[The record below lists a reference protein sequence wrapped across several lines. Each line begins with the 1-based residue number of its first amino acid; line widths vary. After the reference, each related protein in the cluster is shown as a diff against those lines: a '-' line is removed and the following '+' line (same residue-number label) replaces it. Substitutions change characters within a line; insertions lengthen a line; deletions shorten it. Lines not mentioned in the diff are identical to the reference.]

1 MDLILVFFTYVLLDT
16 VLAGVLALL
25 LRALYGKNLTY
36 KIFVSLI
43 PGVVIALAN
52 TSFSEKM
59 GGVQN
64 PVAFTLIALFGVTFM
79 LVNFILFA
87 KFLIRKITNVTDEI
101 LKSAEE
107 VNSASNMVSASSQTL
122 ADGASDHASALQ
134 EASSSLE
141 EMSSMT
147 KQNADNAAH
156 ARALTAEAKQVVDKV
171 DSQMRAMVMAIQ
183 DVTRSSE
190 ETAKIIKTIDEIAF
204 QTNLLALNAA
214 VEAARAGEAGAGFAV
229 VADEVRN
236 LAMRA
241 AEAAKSTSGLIENT
255 IATVKNSRE
264 LTEKTQNAFTENIEI
279 SNKIGQ
285 LIDEIAA
292 ASHEQAQGIGQ
303 IGKAVAEMNQV
314 VQQTA
319 AIAEESAGA
328 AEEMNAESVRMKNE
342 VSKLTALVTGKND
355 IQNSDSPDMV
365 DHEKT
370 VVQKTDKPVEEK
382 LLAYS
387 IVRQGKTI

>member
-1 MDLILVFFTYVLLDT
+1 MELITVYFTYVILDT
-16 VLAGVLALL
+16 TSAGLLVML

-36 KIFVSLI
+36 KIFLSLI

-52 TSFSEKM
+52 TAFSEKM

-64 PVAFTLIALFGVTFM
+64 PVSFTLIAVFGITCM
-79 LVNFILFA
+79 LVNFILLG
-87 KFLIRKITNVTDEI
+87 KFLIRKVINYTQEI
-101 LKSAEE
+101 LKSAED
-107 VNSASNMVSASSQTL
+107 VNSASNMVSASSQSL
-122 ADGASDHASALQ
+122 AEGASEHAAALQ
-134 EASSSLE
+134 ETSSSLE

-156 ARALTAEAKQVVDKV
+156 AKELTAEAKRVVDKV
-171 DSQMRAMVMAIQ
+171 DSQMREMVTAIQ

-229 VADEVRN
+229 VAGEVRN

-241 AEAAKSTSGLIENT
+241 AEAAKSTSGMIENT

-264 LTEKTQNAFTENIEI
+264 LTEKTQNAFKENIEI

-292 ASHEQAQGIGQ
+292 ASHEQSQGIGQ

-342 VSKLTALVTGKND
+342 VSKLTAFVTGKND
-355 IQNSDSPDMV
+355 IRNNDSPDIV

-370 VVQKTDKPVEEK
+370 VVQKTDKPVARK
-382 LLAYS
+382 LIANS
-387 IVRQGKTI
+387 IARQGKTI